1 MTRHTDIG
9 ALLAR
14 MDAARRG
21 TQHHLAVIERQVAKR
36 AERMTI
42 TARAK
47 QRRRRSS
54 AGAWTGADERA
65 YQGYVADLMLARMP
79 EFDVLIRRLA
89 RQDGALTALRI
100 RYDIAATAAIVER

>member
-47 QRRRRSS
+47 RRRRRPS
-54 AGAWTGADERA
+54 AWTGADERA

-79 EFDVLIRRLA
+79 EIDVLIRHLA
-89 RQDGALTALRI
+89 RQDDALTALRV
-100 RYDIAATAAIVER
+100 RYGIAATGAIVER

>member
-1 MTRHTDIG
+1 MTRRPNLC
-9 ALLAR
+9 AVLAR
-14 MDAARRG
+14 MEAARRS
-21 TQHHLAVIERQVAKR
+21 TRHHLAVIERQIVKR

-47 QRRRRSS
+47 RRRRRSS

-79 EFDVLIRRLA
+79 EIDVLIRHLA
-89 RQDGALTALRI
+89 RQDDALTALRV
-100 RYDIAATAAIVER
+100 RYGIAASAAIVER

>member
-1 MTRHTDIG
+1 ME
-9 ALLAR
+9 
-14 MDAARRG
+14 AARRS
-21 TQHHLAVIERQVAKR
+21 TRHHLAVIERQIVKR

-47 QRRRRSS
+47 RRRRRSS

-79 EFDVLIRRLA
+79 EIDVLIRHLA
-89 RQDGALTALRI
+89 RQDDALTALRV
-100 RYDIAATAAIVER
+100 RYGIAASAAIVER

>member
-47 QRRRRSS
+47 RRRRRSS
-54 AGAWTGADERA
+54 AGAWPGADERA
-65 YQGYVADLMLARMP
+65 YQGHLADLVLARLP
-79 EFDVLIRRLA
+79 EIDALTRKLA
-89 RQDGALTALRI
+89 RQDDALTALRS
-100 RYDIAATAAIVER
+100 RYGVGVTSAIVER